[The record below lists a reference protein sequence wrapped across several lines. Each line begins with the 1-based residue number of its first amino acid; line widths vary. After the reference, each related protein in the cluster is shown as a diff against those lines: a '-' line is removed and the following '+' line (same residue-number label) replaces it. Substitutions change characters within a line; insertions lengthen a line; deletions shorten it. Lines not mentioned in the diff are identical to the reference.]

1 MSDAG
6 LRHRLLAILAADG
19 VGYSRLMGVDDRA
32 TVESLDAARV
42 VFREHVAAC
51 NGRIIDMAGDSVLA
65 VFEAV
70 VDAVKA
76 SLSIQ
81 QELASQIATLS
92 ESRRMWFRI
101 GVHLGDVIEKP
112 DGTVYG
118 DGINVAAR
126 LQALAEPGGITV
138 SGAVH
143 GVVTG
148 RIHTTFDDQG
158 EQQLK
163 NIPRPIR
170 VYALKVQSRPIA
182 ASTNVSAGAT
192 ELASTGPAAP
202 PASQASASATA
213 RPAPRP
219 ASVAPRPPQRPSSL
233 FVGRRQE
240 MTHLTKALAR
250 ARQGRGQVI
259 LLAGSGGI
267 GKTRLAQELGAQAEQ
282 EGVAVLWGRCL
293 EEPGAPPY
301 WPWRQLIRGYL
312 RSGDTDVAQTFGA
325 GLADI
330 AGIVPEL
337 AEQFPSLQVGADAG
351 DTAQSRFRLFD
362 AVVAFWRRAAQRV
375 PQLLIFEDLHWADAT
390 SLRLFAFLAAELE
403 DSAVMVVGT
412 YRDTE
417 LSRQHPLFETL
428 AELARSP
435 VFHRL
440 ELTG

>member
-1 MSDAG
+1 MGDAG
-6 LRHRLLAILAADG
+6 LRHRLLAILAADA

-32 TVESLDAARV
+32 AVESLDAARV

-51 NGRIIDMAGDSVLA
+51 DGRIVDMAGDSVLA

-81 QELASQIATLS
+81 QDLASQAATLS
-92 ESRRMWFRI
+92 ESRCMRFRI

-112 DGTVYG
+112 DRSVYG

-138 SGAVH
+138 SDAVH
-143 GVVTG
+143 GVVGG
-148 RIHTTFDDQG
+148 RIHTTFVDQG
-158 EQQLK
+158 EQRLK

-170 VYALKVQSRPIA
+170 VYALKVQSRPTA
-182 ASTNVSAGAT
+182 ASSDANGGSTG
-192 ELASTGPAAP
+192 LASKGPAALP
-202 PASQASASATA
+202 VSQASTSTSAG
-213 RPAPRP
+213 PAIRP
-219 ASVAPRPPQRPSSL
+219 ASAAPRHPQRSSSL

-240 MTHLTKALAR
+240 LTHLTKALAR

-282 EGVAVLWGRCL
+282 DGVAVLWGRCR

-312 RSGDTDVAQTFGA
+312 RSGDT
-325 GLADI
+325 
-330 AGIVPEL
+330 E
-337 AEQFPSLQVGADAG
+337 ES
-351 DTAQSRFRLFD
+351 
-362 AVVAFWRRAAQRV
+362 AAQRAV
-375 PQLLIFEDLHWADAT
+375 DMLNRVNARLAGCVLNGIDARNDQYYTYYSYRERDARTPVKSLI
-390 SLRLFAFLAAELE
+390 SRLSSKL
-403 DSAVMVVGT
+403 
-412 YRDTE
+412 
-417 LSRQHPLFETL
+417 
-428 AELARSP
+428 
-435 VFHRL
+435 
-440 ELTG
+440 

>member
-32 TVESLDAARV
+32 AVESLDAARV

-51 NGRIIDMAGDSVLA
+51 DGRIIDMAGDSVLA

-76 SLSIQ
+76 SMSIQ
-81 QELASQIATLS
+81 QELASQAATLS
-92 ESRRMWFRI
+92 ESRRMRFRI

-138 SGAVH
+138 SDAVH
-143 GVVTG
+143 GVVGG

-158 EQQLK
+158 EQRLK

-170 VYALKVQSRPIA
+170 VYALKVQSRPTA
-182 ASTNVSAGAT
+182 ASSDVNGGAT
-192 ELASTGPAAP
+192 GLASKGPAALP
-202 PASQASASATA
+202 VSQASTSTSAG
-213 RPAPRP
+213 PGIRP
-219 ASVAPRPPQRPSSL
+219 ASAAPRHPQRSSSL

-259 LLAGSGGI
+259 LLAGSGGM

-312 RSGDTDVAQTFGA
+312 RSGDTDVAQTLGA

-330 AGIVPEL
+330 ASIVPEL
-337 AEQFPSLQVGADAG
+337 GGAVSL
-351 DTAQSRFRLFD
+351 TASR
-362 AVVAFWRRAAQRV
+362 RRCR
-375 PQLLIFEDLHWADAT
+375 
-390 SLRLFAFLAAELE
+390 
-403 DSAVMVVGT
+403 
-412 YRDTE
+412 
-417 LSRQHPLFETL
+417 
-428 AELARSP
+428 
-435 VFHRL
+435 
-440 ELTG
+440 